1 MLRLVAFLL
10 CSAIGVV
17 PAWAATYYVSKT
29 ATNGYVV
36 GADGNAGTT
45 KGTAKATI
53 SNAITTAADGD
64 TIVVNDG
71 TYSNLDLGASNYVD
85 FNAKAINFQPET
97 AYGVILNTDSASNIV
112 MRFRND
118 NTTPLTVGKI
128 ILDCEKPSSPG
139 TYIAT
144 GVQIDNP
151 TNAVV
156 HAFAGTKIGN
166 CSTQNIADNAQRGT
180 LTVDAIFFGKMK
192 DGLQGSTA
200 MASAAA
206 KTYTITS
213 LVLDDVISTDTFA
226 SVAIS
231 ATRSS
236 VSANPFTFSVTSLTG
251 SLTAPSSLGTTA
263 TGTLINIVG
272 IFGASIEGVNATV
285 NGASTTNSCYGINIT
300 NSALGAAA
308 KADNPLVRY
317 NTVTMNCPAGYAIIA
332 GDSTIA
338 YNVDYAQ
345 IYANTVYM
353 PFYNGVSTP
362 HGIVLGR
369 VAGGLAWGNTV
380 YGGAV
385 GYMTSINQGG
395 IITGNLAIGSYY
407 APLFSKGSGATTAPL
422 LINNTVIM
430 DDTLYGAKF
439 GPYGCQGVAAQGATN
454 NAAATFANNI
464 CAVRSGND
472 WKYAVVD
479 ASQVATFDRSN
490 YHSVPTLT
498 SPWSYQGTT
507 YTTVGLWNAAATVG
521 DETNNNPL
529 FVAES
534 DYRLRAYSTLR
545 RAGKWTTI
553 GCKDFRG
560 RPCYQPID
568 VGAYQTSS
576 GDPAG
581 TRLTR

>member
-1 MLRLVAFLL
+1 MWRVLL
-10 CSAIGVV
+10 AAILLWLL
-17 PAWAATYYVSKT
+17 PSLSEATTYYVSKT

-36 GADGNAGTT
+36 GADGNAGTA

-64 TIVVNDG
+64 TIYVNDG
-71 TYSNLDLGASNYVD
+71 AYSNAELGASGYVD
-85 FNAKAINFQPET
+85 FNAKALTFLAET
-97 AYGVILNTDSASNIV
+97 NYGVTLSTDSASNIV

-128 ILDCEKPSSPG
+128 ILDCEKPSAPG

-166 CSTQNIADNAQRGT
+166 CSTQNISDNAQRGT

-231 ATRSS
+231 STRSS

-369 VAGGLAWGNTV
+369 VAGGLVWGNTV

>member
-1 MLRLVAFLL
+1 MKLFLL
-10 CSAIGVV
+10 ILALLSVSTLADAAIL
-17 PAWAATYYVSKT
+17 YVSKT
-29 ATNGYVV
+29 NTNGYAV
-36 GADGNAGTT
+36 GSDSNN
-45 KGTAKATI
+45 GTARETPKATI
-53 SNAITTAADGD
+53 SNAITTAANGD
-64 TIVVNDG
+64 TVIVNDG
-71 TYSNLDLGASNYVD
+71 TYSNSELGASGYVD
-85 FNAKAINFQPET
+85 FNAKALTFLAET
-97 AYGVILNTDSASNIV
+97 NYGVTLSTDASNIV

-139 TYIAT
+139 TYIAV

-166 CSTQNIADNAQRGT
+166 CSTQNISDNAQRGT

-192 DGLQGSTA
+192 DGLQGSAA

-521 DETNNNPL
+521 NETNNNPL

-581 TRLTR
+581 TRTAR

>member
-1 MLRLVAFLL
+1 MKLFLL
-10 CSAIGVV
+10 ILALLSVSTLADAAIL
-17 PAWAATYYVSKT
+17 YVSKT
-29 ATNGYVV
+29 NTNGYAV
-36 GADGNAGTT
+36 GSDSNN
-45 KGTAKATI
+45 GTAREIPKATI
-53 SNAITTAADGD
+53 SNAITTAANGD
-64 TIVVNDG
+64 TVIVNDG
-71 TYSNLDLGASNYVD
+71 TYSNSELGASGYVD
-85 FNAKAINFQPET
+85 FNAKALTFLAET
-97 AYGVILNTDSASNIV
+97 NYGVTLSTDSASNIV

-128 ILDCEKPSSPG
+128 ILDCEKPSAPG

-200 MASAAA
+200 MASATA

-263 TGTLINIVG
+263 TGTLLNIVG

-507 YTTVGLWNAAATVG
+507 YATVGLWNAAATVG

-576 GDPAG
+576 GDPAP
-581 TRLTR
+581 TRRLRE